1 LFTWMSQNLA
11 STDLPFPDGA
21 PWRCV
26 HQASRL
32 VRLEPSS
39 REEGHLRCRRGCHSR
54 IDCRT
59 PQSCTSL
66 GLLSSFQRPSCD
78 RCRRFVAVRRFRRG
92 RGFYLRTVLPVK
104 RLVSAVRQFPA
115 SFRRPRSASGSL
127 RGRGF
132 YLRTVLPVKRL
143 VSAPE
148 QPAVRSV
155 RRVRRR
161 SRARGGGIYVGC
173 CSPVNGNL
181 APDLSFCPR
190 LWLRPVPRPRGDLPR
205 FANQVSP
212 GSPPALPWAEFAR
225 ALPSALPA
233 SPRSRSW

>member
-78 RCRRFVAVRRFRRG
+78 RCRRFAAVRRFRRG

-127 RGRGF
+127 RGA
-132 YLRTVLPVKRL
+132 RL
-143 VSAPE
+143 LSPHRAACQAP
-148 QPAVRSV
+148 
-155 RRVRRR
+155 
-161 SRARGGGIYVGC
+161 C
-173 CSPVNGNL
+173 
-181 APDLSFCPR
+181 F
-190 LWLRPVPRPRGDLPR
+190 
-205 FANQVSP
+205 
-212 GSPPALPWAEFAR
+212 GS
-225 ALPSALPA
+225 
-233 SPRSRSW
+233 

>member
-66 GLLSSFQRPSCD
+66 GLLSSFQRPSVCYLA
-78 RCRRFVAVRRFRRG
+78 AVRRFRRG

-104 RLVSAVRQFPA
+104 SVVFDRRTGAASSRSPA
-115 SFRRPRSASGSL
+115 RRPFDRSVAPSFPL
-127 RGRGF
+127 RGGDSYRGASAF
-132 YLRTVLPVKRL
+132 VKHS
-143 VSAPE
+143 VS
-148 QPAVRSV
+148 
-155 RRVRRR
+155 
-161 SRARGGGIYVGC
+161 C
-173 CSPVNGNL
+173 L
-181 APDLSFCPR
+181 T
-190 LWLRPVPRPRGDLPR
+190 
-205 FANQVSP
+205 
-212 GSPPALPWAEFAR
+212 
-225 ALPSALPA
+225 A
-233 SPRSRSW
+233 S